1 MHLPERFS
9 NVKPLLSS
17 PRQPA
22 FVHSSLRSALSFR
35 ALFCICLLVL
45 CSFTIA
51 SARTYTISM
60 LPRYSIEEINKR
72 ITALADYFSKTTKLD
87 IVPILTT
94 SFGNYQKQLAAG
106 AIDIGFEN
114 PYTYVLA
121 SKVHE
126 VIAMVEKGLDGDRFR
141 GIVVTSADSEIKTL
155 EDLKGKKISIVGY
168 NSAGGY
174 LSQRLSLLELG
185 IDTEK
190 DCMLSVAAE
199 NKQENVLFAVF
210 FGDADAGF
218 VRESALAQVKD
229 MVPEDA
235 VRVLRGTAWL
245 PNWALSV
252 NRNMPQQDKQ
262 KIIEA
267 VQQLSSKDPLLKTL
281 KITNLRLAEDSE
293 YNPVRKV
300 AGLELVK
307 KKTKK

>member
-1 MHLPERFS
+1 
-9 NVKPLLSS
+9 
-17 PRQPA
+17 
-22 FVHSSLRSALSFR
+22 
-35 ALFCICLLVL
+35 
-45 CSFTIA
+45 
-51 SARTYTISM
+51 M